1 MIQRPVLD
9 CMSGRASKLIGGVAP
24 GILRPRAYE
33 PEMLKER
40 SSAPGTRAES
50 IPDASPRAAR
60 TCAIS
65 RRHTEIFE
73 GEECVFSGSFRER
86 ESGSV
91 VIELAERIAPDARN
105 AARGSS
111 AVAATCRAVSS
122 GLSEFIDWR
131 MRPPGALSRAFRA
144 VLARSSAVSMRA
156 TACLQSAATGHVHR
170 ALKRLESASEPG
182 KKRISTS

>member
-1 MIQRPVLD
+1 MSEIQSRCEEYIFCHGRAIAYISAKNRSCSGYTSWRPTGPPTLDAKVSQLSPPLIQRPVLD
-9 CMSGRASKLIGGVAP
+9 CISGRASKLIGGVAP

-73 GEECVFSGSFRER
+73 GEECVFSWSFRGR
-86 ESGSV
+86 GSGSV
-91 VIELAERIAPDARN
+91 VSELAERIAPDARN

-111 AVAATCRAVSS
+111 AVSATCRAVSS
-122 GLSEFIDWR
+122 GLS
-131 MRPPGALSRAFRA
+131 
-144 VLARSSAVSMRA
+144 
-156 TACLQSAATGHVHR
+156 
-170 ALKRLESASEPG
+170 
-182 KKRISTS
+182 